1 MGYDPTQ
8 PYEQPGQPPYGQP
21 PYGQPGQPSYGQ
33 PNQPPYGQSGQPPY
47 GQPPYGQPGQ
57 PPYGQP
63 AYGQPGLPPVGVPD
77 YARAPQAQ
85 KKSRRGLW
93 IALGII
99 GGVLVLLCV
108 GFGVAGALGVSL
120 FTSIVSGPTNAVNQ
134 YYTAVENQDYQ
145 TAYSYLQLDTFTVG
159 GQQVAAN
166 EAVYAR
172 LASALDTTKGKV
184 TSHSITN
191 IQVNNNDA
199 TVVINATR
207 SGQTYEVQLE
217 LQKIGNDWKI
227 VRFNNV

>member
-1 MGYDPTQ
+1 M
-8 PYEQPGQPPYGQP
+8 
-21 PYGQPGQPSYGQ
+21 
-33 PNQPPYGQSGQPPY
+33 
-47 GQPPYGQPGQ
+47 
-57 PPYGQP
+57 
-63 AYGQPGLPPVGVPD
+63 GVPD
-77 YARAPQAQ
+77 YARAPQPQ

-99 GGVLVLLCV
+99 AGVLVLLCG
-108 GFGVAGALGVSL
+108 GFAVAGAFGVGL

-145 TAYSYLQLDTFTVG
+145 TAYSYLQLDTFTVS

-166 EAVYAR
+166 EALYAR
-172 LASALDTTKGKV
+172 LASALDTAKGKV
-184 TSHSITN
+184 TSHSITSIN
-191 IQVNNNDA
+191 VNNNDA
-199 TVVINATR
+199 TVVVNATR